1 LPSSDDN
8 KKGCRHKG
16 PRLENVDE
24 STADAFH
31 ALGQMMHANRLAVA
45 RMSAD
50 SGANH
55 REIVAL
61 ALVCQQD
68 GLTQKELGE
77 ILHLS
82 PPRVSIIVD
91 SLAESG
97 SVERRTDN
105 EDRRVVRLYATAEGR
120 QREKSQRDLLGDY
133 VNRTIGAL
141 PAHDRIELAR
151 LLRELAERTM
161 TVLQDGSHERGVVEA
176 EDTR

>member
-1 LPSSDDN
+1 M
-8 KKGCRHKG
+8 
-16 PRLENVDE
+16 EE
-24 STADAFH
+24 STAEAFH

-55 REIVAL
+55 RAIVAL

-105 EDRRVVRLYATAEGR
+105 EDRRVVRLYATSAGR

-133 VNRTIGAL
+133 VNKTIGAL
-141 PAHDRIELAR
+141 SESDRRELAR
-151 LLRELAERTM
+151 LLRELAERTVA
-161 TVLQDGSHERGVVEA
+161 VLHESAEGAMSSEA
-176 EDTR
+176 EARQ